1 MIGYQKLF
9 PTIIISNCYDNDVGK
24 CASLSIFPFAPW
36 NGFKLLY
43 ITKICILNKIF
54 INHFFEEDCNTVR
67 TSNLNSDCAGGG
79 WSFASI
85 HSLHDNTV
93 GGLDLVVQTGVQS

>member
-1 MIGYQKLF
+1 MMLESVPPYLF
-9 PTIIISNCYDNDVGK
+9 FL
-24 CASLSIFPFAPW
+24 SLLEMVLNYCTSLKFA
-36 NGFKLLY
+36 F
-43 ITKICILNKIF
+43 KIF
-54 INHFFEEDCNTVR
+54 INHFFEEDYHTVR
-67 TSNLNSDCAGGG
+67 TSNLNSDCASGG